1 MHGLKDRPPKLAEWL
16 LKRFLLVDECHEK
29 LGDFEEGYHIK
40 AIEKGKHKA
49 FVWYW
54 LQLIMTIPV
63 FVKNLV
69 YWRSAMLKNHLKLA
83 FRIIKKHKG
92 HSLINIFALAV
103 GFACCILILL
113 YIHYELNYDKFHKNY
128 PDIYRILKK
137 RPGEKF
143 DNSTSSRLAPALKE
157 NFPEVLAATRVNKI
171 EGVINFDGKS
181 LLEDRIFFVD
191 QGFLDVF
198 TFPVIAG
205 NPESALDDPFSVLIT
220 EDMAEKYF
228 GNKDPLGQTISISDE
243 NRFDKFLTSS
253 NRHDY
258 KVTGILKNVPQNSHI
273 KFDFLAS
280 FSSMEA
286 LRGKSYMNRW
296 DAYLDR
302 TYVLLSEYCNPDELE
317 QKVEQYLLQSDV
329 RTKYCLQS
337 LGDIHLFG
345 NLNTELEPNSDISYI
360 YLFSAL
366 AFFIMLISCFNYV
379 NLTTARAAH
388 RAKEVGMRKVV
399 GAERRQIVHQ
409 FLGESG
415 VFTFIA
421 VIVSFGLVKM
431 TLPAFKLL
439 INRDLSF
446 ADLISSHMLPLLFGI
461 VVLAGIGSGIYP
473 AIFFSSF
480 RPIRM
485 LKGTLNTGTKGSS
498 FLKNS
503 ILTTQFFISTVMV
516 IATMTV
522 YHQLHYIRNKN
533 LGYNKDLVLAVNIKD
548 DNLRNNFAPLMNE
561 LRQNPRILSISASS
575 SLPNNIDLSY
585 TTRWENMGD
594 LRPFDTYVTFIDSDF
609 VDFYGLKITRGR
621 NFYHDFGKELKNA
634 YIINETANMRLG
646 WDESIG
652 KRINLSGRE
661 GIIIGIIEDFHFQP
675 LHNEIEP
682 LALGLYQEG
691 INFFP
696 YNGIEYFSM
705 RISSTN
711 IPNTL
716 SVLKRTFKKFSPD
729 YPFEYSFLDD
739 NFEKVYKSE
748 QKLGQ
753 AFSCF
758 ALISIFI
765 TCLGLFSLSSF
776 TVEKRTKEIGIRKV
790 LGSSIPGIFLLLT
803 KESARWILLGNIIA
817 WPVAYF
823 AMNKWLQNFAYR
835 TGIGIWT
842 FAIPTALVLTIA
854 LCTISYQTIKAATA
868 NPVDSLRY
876 E

>member
-1 MHGLKDRPPKLAEWL
+1 MKKQKDTPPAFAAWI
-16 LKRFLLVDECHEK
+16 
-29 LGDFEEGYHIK
+29 LGRISRREDRLSILSDFSEIFEEMVV
-40 AIEKGKHKA
+40 EKGHFRA
-49 FVWYW
+49 RHWYW
-54 LQLIMTIPV
+54 IQVIRSLPPFIINH
-63 FVKNLV
+63 F
-69 YWRSAMLKNHLKLA
+69 YWRSAMFKNHLKLA

-92 HSLINIFALAV
+92 HSVINIFGLAV
-103 GFACCILILL
+103 GFACCLLILL

-128 PDIYRILKK
+128 PNIYRILKK

-143 DNSTSSRLAPALKE
+143 HNSASSRLAPALKE
-157 NFPEVLAATRVNKI
+157 NFPEVIAATRVNKI
-171 EGVINFDGKS
+171 EGVINFDEKS
-181 LLEDRIFFVD
+181 LMEDRIFFVD
-191 QGFLDVF
+191 QDFLDVF

-205 NPESALDDPFSVLIT
+205 NPESALDDPFSVMIT
-220 EDMAEKYF
+220 EDMAVKYF
-228 GNKDPLGQTISISDE
+228 GNKGPVGQTISISDE
-243 NRFDKFLTSS
+243 NRFDKFFTPS

-258 KVTGILKNVPQNSHI
+258 KVTGVLKNVPQNSHM

-286 LRGKSYMNRW
+286 LRGENDMNRW
-296 DAYLDR
+296 DVYLDR

-317 QKVEQYLLQSDV
+317 QKIEQYLLQSDV
-329 RTKYCLQS
+329 ETKYCLQS

-366 AFFIMLISCFNYV
+366 AFFIMVISCFNYI

-388 RAKEVGMRKVV
+388 RAKEVGMKKVV
-399 GAERRQIVHQ
+399 GAERRQIAHQ
-409 FLGESG
+409 FLGEAG
-415 VFTFIA
+415 AFAFIA
-421 VIVSFGLVKM
+421 VIFSFALVKM
-431 TLPAFKLL
+431 TLPTFKLL

-446 ADLISSHMLPLLFGI
+446 TDLISSHMLPILFG
-461 VVLAGIGSGIYP
+461 VVILAGIGSGIYP
-473 AIFFSSF
+473 AIFYSSF

-498 FLKNS
+498 LLRNS
-503 ILTTQFFISTVMV
+503 ILTTQFVISTVMV
-516 IATMTV
+516 IATITV

-533 LGYNKDLVLAVNIKD
+533 LGYNKDLVLAVDIKD
-548 DNLRNNFAPLMNE
+548 GNLRTNFAPFMHE
-561 LRQNPRILSISASS
+561 LRQNPQILSIAASS
-575 SLPNNIDLSY
+575 SLPNNISASY

-594 LRPFDTYVTFIDSDF
+594 LRPFDTYMTFVDPDF
-609 VDFYGLKITRGR
+609 IDFYGLKITRGR
-621 NFYHDFGKELKNA
+621 SFYHDFGKELKNA
-634 YIINETANMRLG
+634 YILNETANKRLEL
-646 WDESIG
+646 DESIG

-661 GIIIGIIEDFHFQP
+661 GVIVGIIEDFHFQP

-682 LALGLYQEG
+682 LALSLYQEG

-705 RISSTN
+705 RIRSMD
-711 IPNTL
+711 IQNTL
-716 SVLKRTFKKFSPD
+716 SGLKRTFKKFSPD

-739 NFEKVYKSE
+739 NFDKIYRSE

-753 AFSCF
+753 AFSYF

-790 LGSSIPGIFLLLT
+790 LGSSLPGIFILLT
-803 KESARWILLGNIIA
+803 KESAKWVLLGNIIG

-835 TGIGIWT
+835 TDIGIWT
-842 FAIPTALVLTIA
+842 FAVPSALVLTIA